1 MIFEC
6 VKCGYCCT
14 KRPCCYGEWNSERS
28 QCEFLTSDN
37 LCSKYDEIKAIEF
50 KSMYPMFGSGCSSS
64 LFNERRE
71 MKISEMGMKKARKK

>member
-14 KRPCCYGEWNSERS
+14 VRACRYGEWDKIKK
-28 QCEFLTSDN
+28 QCRFLTEDN
-37 LCSKYDEIKAIEF
+37 LCSKYDEISKLE
-50 KSMYPMFGSGCSSS
+50 SQSLYPMFGSGCSSS

-71 MKISEMGMKKARKK
+71 MKIAEMGMKKAREK